1 MTFKSPTP
9 DLEVKVKEEK
19 MKAIIE
25 GRTAVPFKTF
35 VGLVLQRK
43 VFPLFKKWGDEP
55 VIINSELL
63 TTLASA
69 AQDSQENRSKLILV
83 TLGVGALVGV
93 FFFSV
98 GQVILIAAGITLAT
112 RDLLLIAG
120 GLVGLTII
128 VSLLD
133 KLRRRGK
140 GENIA
145 EKMEK
150 VASLLSK

>member
-1 MTFKSPTP
+1 MPFKTPAP
-9 DLEVKVKEEK
+9 DLEIKLKEEK
-19 MKAIIE
+19 TRAIIE

-43 VFPLFKKWGDEP
+43 VFPLFKRWGDEP

-63 TTLASA
+63 TNLASSP
-69 AQDSQENRSKLILV
+69 QDSQENRSQLVLV

-93 FFFSV
+93 FFFAI
-98 GQVILIAAGITLAT
+98 GQIILLAARITLAT
-112 RDLLLIAG
+112 RELLLIAG

-128 VSLLD
+128 VSVLD
-133 KLRRRGK
+133 RLRRKGK
-140 GENIA
+140 SEKIV

>member
-69 AQDSQENRSKLILV
+69 AQDS
-83 TLGVGALVGV
+83 
-93 FFFSV
+93 
-98 GQVILIAAGITLAT
+98 
-112 RDLLLIAG
+112 
-120 GLVGLTII
+120 
-128 VSLLD
+128 
-133 KLRRRGK
+133 
-140 GENIA
+140 
-145 EKMEK
+145 
-150 VASLLSK
+150 

>member
-1 MTFKSPTP
+1 MAFKSPTP
-9 DLEVKVKEEK
+9 DLEVKLKEEK
-19 MKAIIE
+19 MRTIIE
-25 GRTAVPFKTF
+25 GRTTVPFKTF
-35 VGLVLQRK
+35 VGLVIQRK

-63 TTLASA
+63 TCLASA
-69 AQDSQENRSKLILV
+69 PQDSQENRSKLILV

-98 GQVILIAAGITLAT
+98 GQVILIAAGITLGM

-120 GLVGLTII
+120 GLVGLTVI
-128 VSLLD
+128 VNILD
-133 KLRRRGK
+133 KIRRRGK